1 MNKQEL
7 HFFVAATLLS
17 VAVAMPSVSNAA
29 ALDYPVGQSQKL
41 KVLDKDG
48 DGKISR
54 TEAATVPRLAK
65 RFDTI
70 DTNKDGFITTD
81 EMKVARAKAVAVM
94 FKRLDTDNDGRVSK
108 AEADAK
114 APRLAKHFTTVDAN
128 KDGFVSKDELA
139 AARKKMAERH

>member
-1 MNKQEL
+1 MNKREL
-7 HFFVAATLLS
+7 HFFIAATLLS
-17 VAVAMPSVSNAA
+17 LAVAFPSVSNAA
-29 ALDYPVGQSQKL
+29 SADDPVGQSQKL

-54 TEAATVPRLAK
+54 TEAAAVPRLAK

-94 FKRLDTDNDGRVSK
+94 FKRLDADNDGRISK
-108 AEADAK
+108 TEADAK
-114 APRLAKHFTTVDAN
+114 APRLAKHFTMMDAN
-128 KDGFVSKDELA
+128 NDGYISQDELA
-139 AARKKMAERH
+139 VARKKMAGRH